1 MQRIWKTKPKRISRI
16 SRISAS
22 FLTHP
27 PSGRVGA
34 AGEGA
39 AVRLAWLIALA
50 CALSLGL
57 TGPSF
62 AQQAEE
68 KKTAPEKA
76 SVERDR
82 NPVKTP
88 AAKKPQKSEKKED
101 NKAAKSK
108 TAKAASTAEKKSGQS
123 EIPDPKQVG
132 GEPDGIVQV
141 ANLVYA
147 GTKSSECFA
156 DHFLVQAEQ
165 DSSISTSRRFH
176 AIKLDSA
183 EIYNFP
189 LVIMTG
195 EGAFTLPAAERENL
209 KRFVERGGFLLASA
223 GCSSQEWDT
232 SFRREMNTIFGEK
245 RLAAIDMAHP
255 VFHTVYDITQ
265 VGMKH
270 GEMKPLEGI
279 SIEGRLGVLYSQ
291 DGLNDTAHTT
301 GCCCCGGNEIKNSV
315 QINVNI
321 LGYALTH

>member
-1 MQRIWKTKPKRISRI
+1 MQRYWKTKRM
-16 SRISAS
+16 
-22 FLTHP
+22 L
-27 PSGRVGA
+27 GY
-34 AGEGA
+34 
-39 AVRLAWLIALA
+39 LIALT

-57 TGPSF
+57 TGSSF

-68 KKTAPEKA
+68 KKAA
-76 SVERDR
+76 SPPLPLIT
-82 NPVKTP
+82 PVKTP
-88 AAKKPQKSEKKED
+88 VVKKAQSKGQSDKA
-101 NKAAKSK
+101 AAKSK
-108 TAKAASTAEKKSGQS
+108 TAKATSATEKKSGRS

-176 AIKLDSA
+176 AIKLSST

-195 EGAFTLPAAERENL
+195 EGSFTLPAAERENL

-255 VFHTVYDITQ
+255 IFHTVYDITQ

-279 SIEGRLGVLYSQ
+279 SVQGRLGVLYSQ